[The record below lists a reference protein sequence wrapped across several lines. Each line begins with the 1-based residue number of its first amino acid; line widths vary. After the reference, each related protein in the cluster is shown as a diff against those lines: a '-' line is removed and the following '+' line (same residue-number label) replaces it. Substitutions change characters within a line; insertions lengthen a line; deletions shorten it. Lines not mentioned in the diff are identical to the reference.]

1 MRRWMRFVED
11 TQAEGRFF
19 PRGAEVEAIDA
30 GAHALVLPDAKSYAS
45 LCAVPRKRLVVL
57 KSFRVVLLN
66 RQVGLADT
74 QIRLGVDEADVR
86 AALQRRAPQCEVLD
100 VVVDSST

>member
-11 TQAEGRFF
+11 TQADGRFF
-19 PRGAEVEAIDA
+19 PNGAEVEVIDA
-30 GAHALVLPDAKSYAS
+30 GAHALVLPDIRTHTT
-45 LCAVPRKRLVVL
+45 LCAVPIKRLVAL
-57 KSFRVVLLN
+57 KSFRVALVN

-86 AALQRRAPQCEVLD
+86 AAIERRAPQCEVLG
-100 VVVDSST
+100 VVLDSST